1 MLIRRRS
8 NTELPPTIAE
18 VERVTTMKI
27 LGVTIREDLGTST
40 HTDGILEVCSRSL
53 YALRVLKS
61 HGLPTTA
68 LHDVARATTVSRLL
82 YAAPAWWGFT
92 KAEDRNR
99 LDRFL
104 QRSRRMGYLPDNA
117 PDVSDMVRRAED
129 RLLTAVSRNTS
140 HVLRSL
146 FPPVIKRSYSLRPR
160 THDFVLPPKDDK
172 NYIPRVLYR
181 RLLNR

>member
-1 MLIRRRS
+1 MNQRYCPESYQTRIQVRPSTEKLSPPQREMLIRRRS
-8 NTELPPTIAE
+8 NTELPPTIAG
-18 VERVTTMKI
+18 VERVATMKI

-40 HTDGILEVCSRSL
+40 HIDGILGVCSRSL
-53 YALRVLKS
+53 YALRVLRS

-104 QRSRRMGYLPDNA
+104 QRSRRSP
-117 PDVSDMVRRAED
+117 
-129 RLLTAVSRNTS
+129 
-140 HVLRSL
+140 
-146 FPPVIKRSYSLRPR
+146 
-160 THDFVLPPKDDK
+160 
-172 NYIPRVLYR
+172 
-181 RLLNR
+181 